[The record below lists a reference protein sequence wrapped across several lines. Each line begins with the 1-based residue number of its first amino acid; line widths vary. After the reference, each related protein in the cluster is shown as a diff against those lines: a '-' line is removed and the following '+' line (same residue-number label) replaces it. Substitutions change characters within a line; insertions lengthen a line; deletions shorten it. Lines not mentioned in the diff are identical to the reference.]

1 MSTGS
6 LLQTVAW
13 MIILASALFAVAA
26 GEASRAAEGSGGVPP
41 SAATLPA
48 GDVAIGQPITLPA
61 GKPVPAPGNVAA
73 PAALPGAGTGWLGLT
88 VDDAIV
94 TGRLS
99 VVDVAGD
106 GPAAK
111 AGLRPQDVLLALD
124 GRPLNNDDE
133 LAAALAAIA
142 PGQQVK
148 AAVGRDNRVE
158 NLVITATPRPADPRG
173 RMWQAPGAVA
183 SPGAVG
189 TAPFAAAPPQA
200 QALAAIAP
208 ARFPQSGGLAPAV
221 SPPPQAFVPAQA
233 IAAQASPPLSAV
245 PPRSVLVQNAEP
257 APAAPAIADLPPSA
271 FAQAPAVMTP
281 ATRFEAAVAPPP
293 AIPLVSPSATPF
305 AASSTAAVA
314 EPPTPAPRRFGEP
327 AGLLSAPIVP
337 VPAAPFPRA
346 TASGRPALGVR
357 TVPVDTSMQS
367 RFRLPDPSG
376 AFVIGVV
383 HDLPASR
390 AGVPPGSVIVAIN
403 ERPVGSPQDLSQ
415 LVSHGPVGIPV
426 SLTYV
431 LPGGEAKRAE
441 VVLQPLEAPLE
452 RALVGEPVGGEATP
466 LTGTPL
472 LEPTPAF
479 ARRIPPRAAVDTVV
493 IMAGGT
499 ALPAVSL
506 PAVSLPA
513 VSLPAVSLPAVSLP
527 AVSLPATS
535 SSSPVSDGTI
545 TTGATAPPAE
555 SSSRE
560 RPIDQLQELLRRIES
575 RLDQLDGLERRLE
588 ALEKIER
595 GGR

>member
-1 MSTGS
+1 
-6 LLQTVAW
+6 
-13 MIILASALFAVAA
+13 
-26 GEASRAAEGSGGVPP
+26 
-41 SAATLPA
+41 
-48 GDVAIGQPITLPA
+48 
-61 GKPVPAPGNVAA
+61 
-73 PAALPGAGTGWLGLT
+73 
-88 VDDAIV
+88 
-94 TGRLS
+94 
-99 VVDVAGD
+99 
-106 GPAAK
+106 
-111 AGLRPQDVLLALD
+111 
-124 GRPLNNDDE
+124 
-133 LAAALAAIA
+133 
-142 PGQQVK
+142 
-148 AAVGRDNRVE
+148 
-158 NLVITATPRPADPRG
+158 
-173 RMWQAPGAVA
+173 
-183 SPGAVG
+183 
-189 TAPFAAAPPQA
+189 
-200 QALAAIAP
+200 
-208 ARFPQSGGLAPAV
+208 
-221 SPPPQAFVPAQA
+221 
-233 IAAQASPPLSAV
+233 
-245 PPRSVLVQNAEP
+245 VQNAEP
-257 APAAPAIADLPPSA
+257 APAVPAIADLPPSA

-327 AGLLSAPIVP
+327 AGLVSAPIVP
-337 VPAAPFPRA
+337 APAAPFPRA
-346 TASGRPALGVR
+346 TAAATAPGRPALGVR

-367 RFRLPDPSG
+367 RFRLPDPRG

-452 RALVGEPVGGEATP
+452 RVLVGEPVGGEAISV
-466 LTGTPL
+466 TGPPI
-472 LEPTPAF
+472 LEPTPAV

-513 VSLPAVSLPAVSLP
+513 VSLPATSPSSTVSA
-527 AVSLPATS
+527 
-535 SSSPVSDGTI
+535 GTI

-555 SSSRE
+555 SPSRE
-560 RPIDQLQELLRRIES
+560 RPSEDFQELLRRIEW

>member
-6 LLQTVAW
+6 LPQTVAW
-13 MIILASALFAVAA
+13 MIILASALLAVAA

-61 GKPVPAPGNVAA
+61 GEPARAPAAVAA
-73 PAALPGAGTGWLGLT
+73 PATLPGAGTGWLGLT

-124 GRPLNNDDE
+124 GRPLNNDEE

-148 AAVGRDNRVE
+148 AAIARDNRVE

-173 RMWQAPGAVA
+173 RMWQPPGAVA

-189 TAPFAAAPPQA
+189 TAPFAAVPPQA

-208 ARFPQSGGLAPAV
+208 AGLPQPGGPPPAM
-221 SPPPQAFVPAQA
+221 SPPPPQAFVPAQA

-257 APAAPAIADLPPSA
+257 APAVPAIADLPPSA

-327 AGLLSAPIVP
+327 AGLVSAPIVP
-337 VPAAPFPRA
+337 APAAPFPRA
-346 TASGRPALGVR
+346 TAAATAPGRPALGVR
-357 TVPVDTSMQS
+357 TVPVDTSTQS
-367 RFRLPDPSG
+367 RFRLPDPRG

-452 RALVGEPVGGEATP
+452 RVLVGEPVGGEAISV
-466 LTGTPL
+466 TGPPI
-472 LEPTPAF
+472 LEPTPAV

-506 PAVSLPA
+506 PATSPSSTVSA
-513 VSLPAVSLPAVSLP
+513 
-527 AVSLPATS
+527 
-535 SSSPVSDGTI
+535 GTI

-555 SSSRE
+555 SPSRE
-560 RPIDQLQELLRRIES
+560 RPSEDLQDLLRRIEW

-588 ALEKIER
+588 ALEKIEKIER

>member
-1 MSTGS
+1 M
-6 LLQTVAW
+6 
-13 MIILASALFAVAA
+13 
-26 GEASRAAEGSGGVPP
+26 
-41 SAATLPA
+41 LP
-48 GDVAIGQPITLPA
+48 
-61 GKPVPAPGNVAA
+61 
-73 PAALPGAGTGWLGLT
+73 PGA
-88 VDDAIV
+88 
-94 TGRLS
+94 
-99 VVDVAGD
+99 
-106 GPAAK
+106 K
-111 AGLRPQDVLLALD
+111 
-124 GRPLNNDDE
+124 
-133 LAAALAAIA
+133 
-142 PGQQVK
+142 
-148 AAVGRDNRVE
+148 
-158 NLVITATPRPADPRG
+158 
-173 RMWQAPGAVA
+173 
-183 SPGAVG
+183 
-189 TAPFAAAPPQA
+189 
-200 QALAAIAP
+200 
-208 ARFPQSGGLAPAV
+208 
-221 SPPPQAFVPAQA
+221 
-233 IAAQASPPLSAV
+233 
-245 PPRSVLVQNAEP
+245 
-257 APAAPAIADLPPSA
+257 
-271 FAQAPAVMTP
+271 
-281 ATRFEAAVAPPP
+281 
-293 AIPLVSPSATPF
+293 
-305 AASSTAAVA
+305 
-314 EPPTPAPRRFGEP
+314 PPTPAPRRFGEP
-327 AGLLSAPIVP
+327 AGLVSAPIVP

-431 LPGGEAKRAE
+431 RPGGEAKRAE

-472 LEPTPAF
+472 LEPTPAV

-499 ALPAVSL
+499 A
-506 PAVSLPA
+506 
-513 VSLPAVSLPAVSLP
+513 LPAVSLP

-555 SSSRE
+555 SPSRE